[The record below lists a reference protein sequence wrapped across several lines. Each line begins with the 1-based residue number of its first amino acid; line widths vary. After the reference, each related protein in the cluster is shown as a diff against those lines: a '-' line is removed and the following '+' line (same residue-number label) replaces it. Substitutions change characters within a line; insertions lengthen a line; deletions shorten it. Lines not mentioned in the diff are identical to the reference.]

1 MNYGKKFENNFK
13 KGVGKELVRLY
24 DTTNGYAGVKNPCD
38 FIYYKYPYQY
48 LFELKSV
55 KGDRFDFSN
64 ITDNQKEQLDFYSH
78 IKGCNPMV
86 IVEFRDYK
94 EVFMVPWSTIKRTM
108 QNNKQSL
115 NVDDCEI
122 IVGISK
128 LPVTYQRI
136 NFKLDKETFNSRIFL
151 MAQLKECADNE

>member
-64 ITDNQKEQLDFYSH
+64 ITDNQKEQLDFYNH
-78 IKGCNPMV
+78 IKGCNPMIV
-86 IVEFRDYK
+86 VEFRDYK
-94 EVFMVPWSTIKRTM
+94 EIYMVPWNTIKRTM

-151 MAQLKECADNE
+151 MAQLKECGNNE

>member
-38 FIYYKYPYQY
+38 FIYYKYPFQY

-55 KGDRFDFSN
+55 KGNRLDFSN

-78 IKGCNPMV
+78 IKGCNPIIV
-86 IVEFRDYK
+86 VEFREYK
-94 EVFMVPWSTIKRTM
+94 KIYMIPWSTIRRRM
-108 QNNKQSL
+108 EHGKQSL
-115 NVDDCEI
+115 TITDCEI
-122 IVGISK
+122 IVNVYQ
-128 LPVTYQRI
+128 LPVEYQRI
-136 NFKLDKETFNSRIFL
+136 NFRLNKETFDSRIFL
-151 MAQLKECADNE
+151 MAQLKECGSGE

>member
-38 FIYYKYPYQY
+38 FIYYKYPFQY

-55 KGDRFDFSN
+55 KGSRFDFSN

-78 IKGCNPMV
+78 IKGCNPMIV
-86 IVEFRDYK
+86 VEFREYK
-94 EVFMVPWSTIKRTM
+94 KIYMIPWSTIRRTM
-108 QNNKQSL
+108 KNGRQSL
-115 NVDDCEI
+115 TVDDCEV
-122 IVGISK
+122 IVNIYQ
-128 LPVTYQRI
+128 LPVEYQRI
-136 NFKLDKETFNSRIFL
+136 NFKLTKETFDSRIFL
-151 MAQLKECADNE
+151 MAQLKECGDNE

>member
-64 ITDNQKEQLDFYSH
+64 ITDNQKEQLDFHSH
-78 IKGCNPMV
+78 IQGCNPMV
-86 IVEFRDYK
+86 IVEFREHKQIY
-94 EVFMVPWSTIKRTM
+94 MIPWSTIKRTM
-108 QNNKQSL
+108 KNNRQSL

-136 NFKLDKETFNSRIFL
+136 NFTLDKQTFDSRLFL

>member
-1 MNYGKKFENNFK
+1 MI
-13 KGVGKELVRLY
+13 V
-24 DTTNGYAGVKNPCD
+24 
-38 FIYYKYPYQY
+38 
-48 LFELKSV
+48 
-55 KGDRFDFSN
+55 
-64 ITDNQKEQLDFYSH
+64 
-78 IKGCNPMV
+78 
-86 IVEFRDYK
+86 VEFRDYK
-94 EVFMVPWSTIKRTM
+94 EIFMIPWSTIKRTM

>member
-1 MNYGKKFENNFK
+1 
-13 KGVGKELVRLY
+13 
-24 DTTNGYAGVKNPCD
+24 
-38 FIYYKYPYQY
+38 
-48 LFELKSV
+48 
-55 KGDRFDFSN
+55 
-64 ITDNQKEQLDFYSH
+64 
-78 IKGCNPMV
+78 
-86 IVEFRDYK
+86 
-94 EVFMVPWSTIKRTM
+94 M

>member
-55 KGDRFDFSN
+55 KGNRLDFSN

-78 IKGCNPMV
+78 IKGCNPMIV
-86 IVEFRDYK
+86 VEFREYK
-94 EVFMVPWSTIKRTM
+94 KIYMIPWSTIRRRM
-108 QNNKQSL
+108 EHDKQSL
-115 NVDDCEI
+115 TITDCEI
-122 IVGISK
+122 IVNVYQ
-128 LPVTYQRI
+128 LPVEYQRI
-136 NFKLDKETFNSRIFL
+136 NFKLNKETFDSRIFL
-151 MAQLKECADNE
+151 MAQLKECGSGE

>member
-38 FIYYKYPYQY
+38 FIYYRYPYQY

-55 KGDRFDFSN
+55 KGSRFDFSN

-78 IKGCNPMV
+78 IKGCNPMIV
-86 IVEFRDYK
+86 VEFRDYK
-94 EVFMVPWSTIKRTM
+94 EIFMIPWSAIRRKM
-108 QNNKQSL
+108 EQGKQSL
-115 NVDDCEI
+115 TITDCQI
-122 IVGISK
+122 IVSVCR
-128 LPVTYQRI
+128 LPVEYQRI
-136 NFKLDKETFNSRIFL
+136 NFKLDKDTFNSRIFL

>member
-1 MNYGKKFENNFK
+1 MNYGEKFENIFK
-13 KGVGKELVRLY
+13 KRVGKELVRLY

-136 NFKLDKETFNSRIFL
+136 NFKLDKETFDSRIFL